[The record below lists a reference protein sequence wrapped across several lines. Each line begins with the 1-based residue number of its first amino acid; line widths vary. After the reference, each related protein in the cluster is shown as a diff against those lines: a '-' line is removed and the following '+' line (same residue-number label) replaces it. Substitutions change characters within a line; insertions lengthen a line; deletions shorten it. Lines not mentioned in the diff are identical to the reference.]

1 MVEESASI
9 LATVGGWFEWLFVP
23 LGFGD
28 WKYIVASVT
37 GLIAKEEVVSSIEVL
52 AGSVENF
59 VAASG
64 VSTAGIVSFMAFNLL
79 SVPCMAAVGAALG
92 ELGSAKR
99 TAMAILFWIITS
111 YVVSMTIYLVG
122 TYWWTVFIF
131 AAVIAAVFTVV
142 YIINKKRLGKKES
155 ANA

>member
-1 MVEESASI
+1 
-9 LATVGGWFEWLFVP
+9 
-23 LGFGD
+23 
-28 WKYIVASVT
+28 
-37 GLIAKEEVVSSIEVL
+37 
-52 AGSVENF
+52 
-59 VAASG
+59 
-64 VSTAGIVSFMAFNLL
+64 MAFNLL